1 MRKLLMQYLWLS
13 IILLGGYGQTYAH
26 QNAAIATSSSKSDIS
41 KQEQDGLNSFSLRNS
56 AAVINYTAVHFEKQ
70 QETIEISQNENEEEE
85 LSLHSIP
92 FFKKHTVLNK
102 YLSSYY
108 AEVPGLSHKSLAK
121 CVPSGRPFHSL
132 SSRQYILFRVI
143 RI

>member
-1 MRKLLMQYLWLS
+1 MKKLFLQYLWLS

-26 QNAAIATSSSKSDIS
+26 QNIAIASSSSTNDIS
-41 KQEQDGLNSFSLRNS
+41 KQAQDDLDSFSLRNCV
-56 AAVINYTAVHFEKQ
+56 AVINYTAVHFEKQ

-92 FFKKHTVLNK
+92 FFKKYTVLNK
-102 YLSSYY
+102 HLSSYY
-108 AEVPGLSHKSLAK
+108 AAVPGLSHKSLAK
-121 CVPSGRPFHSL
+121 CLPSGRPFHSL